1 MTRVKSI
8 ASMIIGGFLL
18 FAPPGTLVFIAL
30 VLAGWLGG
38 VASIAVALAG
48 LSCLGIAWLVI
59 RRRAAKR
66 RTPGRRCR

>member
-8 ASMIIGGFLL
+8 ATMIIGGFLL

-38 VASIAVALAG
+38 VTTVLLAIVG
-48 LSCLGIAWLVI
+48 LSGAAIVWLIVRSHI
-59 RRRAAKR
+59 AKR
-66 RTPGRRCR
+66 RRDSSG